1 MVGQAST
8 LFLCYFRT
16 DIKWLKKEFSN
27 LTTGE
32 EVDRDK
38 RLNPKEKQFLK
49 DFLDHL
55 HLVSSVPSEGDKK
68 FVAKE
73 YFDGTY
79 IVAIHKIFKVM
90 IFNFEFQKIENCNIC
105 ISLVVILL
113 QWILM
118 SQVINHG
125 NIFTYSGTP
134 INKYMDRLNSGH
146 VRCNPD
152 FLICPT
158 EVDSS
163 VHYSTLRIVIM

>member
-1 MVGQAST
+1 MGQIRT

-55 HLVSSVPSEGDKK
+55 HLVTSVPSEGDKK

-79 IVAIHKIFKVM
+79 VPIHQNFTMM
-90 IFNFEFQKIENCNIC
+90 IFYFEFQKVKNCNIW

-118 SQVINHG
+118 NQVKHG
-125 NIFTYSGTP
+125 NIICIQWNPY
-134 INKYMDRLNSGH
+134 YVDRLKSGH
-146 VRCNPD
+146 A
-152 FLICPT
+152 
-158 EVDSS
+158 
-163 VHYSTLRIVIM
+163 VIRAF